1 MDLGTDAD
9 TDLGIPV
16 PFSKSRDCGL
26 DELEVVQKPL
36 KDAGVQRRLFQ
47 IRRLRTSQ
55 KVILI
60 RIITIAPILSPFRL
74 HSA

>member
-1 MDLGTDAD
+1 MQFAQGCNAVDLGTDAD

-36 KDAGVQRRLFQ
+36 KDAGCWVWKTFLGHRAKEKGLGWPC
-47 IRRLRTSQ
+47 S
-55 KVILI
+55 
-60 RIITIAPILSPFRL
+60 
-74 HSA
+74 